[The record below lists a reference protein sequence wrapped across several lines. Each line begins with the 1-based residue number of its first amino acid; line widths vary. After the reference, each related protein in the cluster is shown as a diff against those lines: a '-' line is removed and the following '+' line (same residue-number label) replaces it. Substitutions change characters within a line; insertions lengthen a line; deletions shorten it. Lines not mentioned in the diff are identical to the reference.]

1 MTPSVLV
8 TGGCGFI
15 GSHFVRLLL
24 RHRPGWRVMNLD
36 HLTYAGN
43 LANLRD
49 VEGHP
54 DYTFVHGDIAD
65 AGLLDRIIGASGPRA
80 VVNFAAES
88 HVDRSILD
96 ATPFLH
102 TNVVGAPRSA
112 TGYMLKT
119 TATPSSPSWIGRNPG
134 ASTTSA
140 PASAA
145 PTWRS
150 SAPPAKRSRRRP
162 GCGRPTWKRSSASCP
177 IVPDTTGSMPWTSP
191 ASNPNY
197 PGGRAPGLRR
207 GCGRPCAGILPIGTG
222 SRR

>member
-1 MTPSVLV
+1 AQMTPIVLV

-88 HVDRSILD
+88 LPPLLRNPLAGEPLPVYGDRAQVRDWLYGEGNCDALLPILD
-96 ATPFLH
+96 RAEPGRIYNLRTGERRNNLEVVRATCQ
-102 TNVVGAPRSA
+102 TV
-112 TGYMLKT
+112 
-119 TATPSSPSWIGRNPG
+119 
-134 ASTTSA
+134 
-140 PASAA
+140 AA
-145 PTWRS
+145 E
-150 SAPPAKRSRRRP
+150 A
-162 GCGRPTWKRSSASCP
+162 
-177 IVPDTTGSMPWTSP
+177 
-191 ASNPNY
+191 
-197 PGGRAPGLRR
+197 GLR
-207 GCGRPCAGILPIGTG
+207 A
-222 SRR
+222 